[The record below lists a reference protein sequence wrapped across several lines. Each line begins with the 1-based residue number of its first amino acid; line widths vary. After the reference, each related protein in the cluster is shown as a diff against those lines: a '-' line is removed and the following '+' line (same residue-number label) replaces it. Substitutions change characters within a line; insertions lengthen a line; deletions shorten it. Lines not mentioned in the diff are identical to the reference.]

1 MKEKILTELFLNPDL
16 NNTLRKYVSFHD
28 DLLKELKQELF
39 MILSEI
45 EEEKII
51 SLNKD
56 NILIPYS
63 LKIAKNLT
71 VSEYKFFNRKIK
83 APFFNKAE
91 NIVVT
96 KDGKAIDVIDNIRE
110 PEDEKGISELRLLIL
125 DDAVNQLHFFDRAII
140 KSYLKLGTIKAA
152 AEENKVDYNY
162 ALQSMK
168 RSKIMLSELI
178 TKKLKMREEI
188 NFKQTNYV

>member
-63 LKIAKNLT
+63 LKIAK
-71 VSEYKFFNRKIK
+71 YKFFNRKIK